1 MDGKVTTESL
11 AQLQNFIL
19 TLSSLVHLSLSLD
32 DDACIQLD
40 DVLHKDGLNVS
51 REGGHSG
58 ADQSLK
64 DREGIIKVPS
74 ENTIATQP
82 ITSHICVR
90 VMRTLS
96 CAATEHLLTHSENSP
111 TIHAAA

>member
-1 MDGKVTTESL
+1 MDGRVTTESL
-11 AQLQNFIL
+11 AQLQIL

-58 ADQSLK
+58 ADQSFQ
-64 DREGIIKVPS
+64 DREGIVKVPTD
-74 ENTIATQP
+74 NTITTQP
-82 ITSHICVR
+82 MTSHTCVR
-90 VMRTLS
+90 VMRT
-96 CAATEHLLTHSENSP
+96 
-111 TIHAAA
+111 